1 MAGLCVSMFV
11 CGCRKEDQ
19 YEGQWIMSHV
29 DTASFQLGKPV
40 LVEEFGK
47 KLSVNRLNPSSIR
60 VVRDPVFR
68 SVYRMVENLIADG
81 HAIGGSMFWRLDL
94 PMFHDSDRSEALSLF
109 SCMPLTE
116 LSALQIECLPTKLM
130 IS

>member
-1 MAGLCVSMFV
+1 
-11 CGCRKEDQ
+11 
-19 YEGQWIMSHV
+19 MSHV

-60 VVRDPVFR
+60 VVRDPVFG

-81 HAIGGSMFWRLDL
+81 HAIGGSLFWRWDL
-94 PMFHDSDRSEALSLF
+94 PMFHDSDRSKPPILFCCPQLPDLSDL
-109 SCMPLTE
+109 
-116 LSALQIECLPTKLM
+116 
-130 IS
+130 